1 MKSKLI
7 TTVAIGAAL
16 LGTGTLAMAHDRDDD
31 WRRDQWREHRSP
43 EHQWREH
50 RWHEREW
57 REHRPHWH
65 PEYYRYEPRWE
76 RRYDPAPDWR
86 YRSAYPREYDRDG
99 VSIILRGRFN

>member
-16 LGTGTLAMAHDRDDD
+16 LGTGTLAMAHDRDDG
-31 WRRDQWREHRSP
+31 WRRE
-43 EHQWREH
+43 QWREH

-57 REHRPHWH
+57 RDHRPHWH
-65 PEYYRYEPRWE
+65 PQYYRYEPRWE
-76 RRYDPAPDWR
+76 RHYVPAPDWR

-99 VSIILRGRFN
+99 VSIILRGNFN